1 MTERPNRLRQLTDS
15 FGLEIDRLIRSLPG
29 ADPALRGDPSPA
41 RASAAGPAPIGP
53 VNPPRGSTAAP
64 ASSSGAVPGIGSLA
78 PRTIALIGAWL
89 RTAAA
94 SGLGAAVL
102 YWPYAHECGWLLHLY
117 LGVIAAVLVSG
128 AWASVTAWRARVA
141 VAHVLALI
149 VMFWGIVLA
158 AEQLLPR
165 IGYAAVGAAWRCA
178 G

>member
-1 MTERPNRLRQLTDS
+1 V
-15 FGLEIDRLIRSLPG
+15 
-29 ADPALRGDPSPA
+29 
-41 RASAAGPAPIGP
+41 AAGAASGPTSIG
-53 VNPPRGSTAAP
+53 G
-64 ASSSGAVPGIGSLA
+64 LA
-78 PRTIALIGAWL
+78 PRTIELIGAWL

-149 VMFWGIVLA
+149 VMFWGVVLA

>member
-1 MTERPNRLRQLTDS
+1 MTERPNRFRQLTDS
-15 FGLEIDRLIRSLPG
+15 FGLEIDRLIRTLPG
-29 ADPALRGDPSPA
+29 ADPTLRGDPSPA
-41 RASAAGPAPIGP
+41 RASAAVPGPIGP
-53 VNPPRGSTAAP
+53 VNPPRGGTAGPATSTG
-64 ASSSGAVPGIGSLA
+64 SVPGIGGLA
-78 PRTIALIGAWL
+78 PRTVEIIGTWL

-149 VMFWGIVLA
+149 VMFWGVVLA